1 MFFKL
6 SKGLNAPP
14 EHAAVQSP
22 PWLAPPWLAS
32 PFLGHSPANRPD
44 FFPDFHMED
53 GPMFDPCKIPGSRN
67 LHERRMATSALLVG
81 DTYSSAVHAETRRRP
96 HRGMLPDVDFSR
108 AVPDRSRPS
117 LVRRIIR
124 LIRPGAK
131 TGAKLRVVDTALS
144 GSSNEPVGEKP
155 ATSYI
160 ARSRIGGPGD
170 SGTPDFAATRPMT
183 LPRTP
188 CAPRTLHAPARRE
201 RKRACECQDNVP
213 LV

>member
-1 MFFKL
+1 
-6 SKGLNAPP
+6 
-14 EHAAVQSP
+14 
-22 PWLAPPWLAS
+22 
-32 PFLGHSPANRPD
+32 
-44 FFPDFHMED
+44 
-53 GPMFDPCKIPGSRN
+53 MFDPCKIPGSRN

-81 DTYSSAVHAETRRRP
+81 ETYSSAVHAETRRRP

-160 ARSRIGGPGD
+160 ARSRIGGLGD
-170 SGTPDFAATRPMT
+170 SGTPALRPTDPMT
-183 LPRTP
+183 PSGSPSAPRTP
-188 CAPRTLHAPARRE
+188 ITPAPRG
-201 RKRACECQDNVP
+201 RKRACEYQDDVP

>member
-14 EHAAVQSP
+14 EHAAVQS
-22 PWLAPPWLAS
+22 LLFA
-32 PFLGHSPANRPD
+32 GHSPANRPD
-44 FFPDFHMED
+44 FFPYFHMED
-53 GPMFDPCKIPGSRN
+53 GPMFDPCKIPGSRS
-67 LHERRMATSALLVG
+67 LHERRMATWALLIG
-81 DTYSSAVHAETRRRP
+81 ETYSSAAHAETRRRP
-96 HRGMLPDVDFSR
+96 HRGMLPDVDFSC

-131 TGAKLRVVDTALS
+131 TGAKVRVVDTALS
-144 GSSNEPVGEKP
+144 GSANEPVGEKP

-160 ARSRIGGPGD
+160 ERSRTGGPGD
-170 SGTPDFAATRPMT
+170 SGTAVFVATRSLDAT
-183 LPRTP
+183 QDAKRSKDAVHSAS
-188 CAPRTLHAPARRE
+188 CE
-201 RKRACECQDNVP
+201 RKQAHEYQDNVP

>member
-14 EHAAVQSP
+14 EHAAVQP
-22 PWLAPPWLAS
+22 P
-32 PFLGHSPANRPD
+32 PFAGHSAANRPD
-44 FFPDFHMED
+44 FSPHFHMED

-67 LHERRMATSALLVG
+67 LHERRMATWALLVG
-81 DTYSSAVHAETRRRP
+81 ETYSSAVHAETRRRP

-131 TGAKLRVVDTALS
+131 SGAKLRVVDAALS

-170 SGTPDFAATRPMT
+170 SGTPVLAATRPM
-183 LPRTP
+183 TP

-201 RKRACECQDNVP
+201 RKRACEYQDNVP